1 MNKDMKIGYNICG
14 QRLNEEIDTMIDEV
28 HKAYM
33 NHTNEDAKVR
43 LDAQMKILLVL
54 KDKIEN
60 AIADVSLEGDNEKG
74 EQNN

>member
-14 QRLNEEIDTMIDEV
+14 QRLNEEIDIMIDEV

-43 LDAQMKILLVL
+43 LDAQIKILWNF

-60 AIADVSLEGDNEKG
+60 AIADVSLEGDNEKC

>member
-1 MNKDMKIGYNICG
+1 MNEDMKLGYNMCG

-28 HKAYM
+28 HNAYM

-43 LDAQMKILLVL
+43 LDAQMKILWNF

-60 AIADVSLEGDNEKG
+60 AIVDGCNA
-74 EQNN
+74 